1 MPLQKAGHHESRMV
15 VPAGERGRG
24 VSLALFV
31 GAIIWLNMDRKRLIE
46 DNNKRSERLEA
57 LADRIIT
64 VSTELKTY
72 LFSERKA

>member
-1 MPLQKAGHHESRMV
+1 MNLEWWFQ
-15 VPAGERGRG
+15 
-24 VSLALFV
+24 LAKEGGGYLSPFLLA
-31 GAIIWLNMDRKRLIE
+31 AIIWLNMDRKRLIE